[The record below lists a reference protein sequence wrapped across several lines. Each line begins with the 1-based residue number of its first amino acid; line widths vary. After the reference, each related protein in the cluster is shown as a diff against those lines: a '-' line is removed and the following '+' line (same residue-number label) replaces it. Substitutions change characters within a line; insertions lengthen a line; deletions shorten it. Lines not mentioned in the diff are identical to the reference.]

1 MKPRRGNITRGSQ
14 LIETFSMLFAA
25 GLKPM
30 LWVLATLFLVGR
42 RRNSDE
48 PAPRAIL

>member
-25 GLKPM
+25 GLKPT
-30 LWVLATLFLVGR
+30 LWVLATLFSVGR
-42 RRNSDE
+42 RRNPDE
-48 PAPRAIL
+48 PATRAIL